1 MRTLLPAL
9 LLLIAGAQAPNERV
23 VRIGLSQNASTVTLR
38 SDKPFIVQK
47 TRTLTAKFTM
57 ILSVDA
63 NAANRALGQ
72 ADLRYRALVELD
84 GGRLLVLPTITKVR
98 IEPAGA
104 VIEIDNRRYR
114 GSIEVFGNSRNT
126 FTVVNRLPLE
136 DYLLGVVPNELSP
149 TTFGEL
155 EALKAQAVAAR
166 TYILR
171 NLGQYKDE
179 GYDIC
184 ATDMCQVYFG
194 AGTEDPLATRAVAET
209 RGVIAT
215 YGGQPINAL
224 YSSTCGGRTESS
236 ENIFEEKLPYLVST
250 VCQYKHP
257 EPLPFTS
264 SRAFPDWKDAVLAVA
279 DVSNFSDA
287 RRFMGLPGQGEPPS
301 MDVTELATFIRQSF
315 YPAVRTTSDR
325 SFLTEQGILPPSGTL
340 PANEL
345 LFRLIERKAAFEWR
359 QGVLISWDGTTMKLM
374 VNGQPHE
381 FTLSPDAPIYQ
392 RVGDEK
398 LALSQGSW
406 IGGEL
411 MDFRAVD
418 GAIRMLVYRNN
429 FASPAADRYS
439 RVALWQ
445 THKTRQ
451 ELDTAFGSLKIGDLQ
466 DVRVLERGP
475 SERPVNTEIV
485 GSSGRRAVGALRLR
499 SLLGLRDSLFSF
511 DIERNARGEI
521 LGMMF
526 FGRGWGHG
534 VGMCQVGA
542 YGMALDGAKYDQILK
557 TYYNGIELKKLY

>member
-1 MRTLLPAL
+1 
-9 LLLIAGAQAPNERV
+9 
-23 VRIGLSQNASTVTLR
+23 
-38 SDKPFIVQK
+38 
-47 TRTLTAKFTM
+47 
-57 ILSVDA
+57 
-63 NAANRALGQ
+63 
-72 ADLRYRALVELD
+72 
-84 GGRLLVLPTITKVR
+84 
-98 IEPAGA
+98 
-104 VIEIDNRRYR
+104 
-114 GSIEVFGNSRNT
+114 
-126 FTVVNRLPLE
+126 
-136 DYLLGVVPNELSP
+136 VPNELSP

-166 TYILR
+166 TYVLR
-171 NLGQYKDE
+171 NLGQYKNE

-184 ATDMCQVYFG
+184 ATDACQVYLG

-236 ENIFEEKLPYLVST
+236 ENIFGEKLPYLVST
-250 VCQYKHP
+250 LCQYRHP

-264 SRAFPDWKDAVLAVA
+264 SRTFPEWKDAVLAVA
-279 DVSNFSDA
+279 DVSNFSEA
-287 RRFMGLPGQGEPPS
+287 RRFMGLPGQGEPPQEALT
-301 MDVTELATFIRQSF
+301 DVTELATFIRQSF
-315 YPAVRTTSDR
+315 YPAVRTTSDL
-325 SFLTEQGILPPSGTL
+325 SFLTEQGILPPSGTV
-340 PANEL
+340 PAREL
-345 LFRLIERKAAFEWR
+345 LFRLIEKKAAFEWQ
-359 QGVLISWDGTTMKLM
+359 QGVLISWNGARMKLM

-398 LALSQGSW
+398 LALSEGSW
-406 IGGEL
+406 VGGEL

-429 FASPAADRYS
+429 FANPAADRYS

-445 THKTRQ
+445 AHKTRQ
-451 ELDTAFGSLKIGDLQ
+451 ELDTAFGPLKIGDLQ

-485 GSSGRRAVGALRLR
+485 GSSGRRPVGALRLR

-511 DIERNARGEI
+511 DIERNARGEVI
-521 LGMMF
+521 GMMF

-542 YGMALDGAKYDQILK
+542 YGMALDGATYEQILK
-557 TYYNGIELKKLY
+557 TYYNGIALKKVY

>member
-1 MRTLLPAL
+1 MSCRW
-9 LLLIAGAQAPNERV
+9 
-23 VRIGLSQNASTVTLR
+23 
-38 SDKPFIVQK
+38 K
-47 TRTLTAKFTM
+47 
-57 ILSVDA
+57 
-63 NAANRALGQ
+63 
-72 ADLRYRALVELD
+72 
-84 GGRLLVLPTITKVR
+84 ITC
-98 IEPAGA
+98 
-104 VIEIDNRRYR
+104 
-114 GSIEVFGNSRNT
+114 
-126 FTVVNRLPLE
+126 
-136 DYLLGVVPNELSP
+136 
-149 TTFGEL
+149 
-155 EALKAQAVAAR
+155 VAAR

-194 AGTEDPLATRAVAET
+194 AGTEDALATRAIAET
-209 RGVIAT
+209 RGMIAT

-250 VCQYKHP
+250 VCHYKHP

-279 DVSNFSDA
+279 GVSNFSDA
-287 RRFMGLPGQGEPPS
+287 RRFMGLPGQGEPPA

-325 SFLTEQGILPPSGTL
+325 AFLAEQGILPPSGTL
-340 PANEL
+340 PAREL
-345 LFRLIERKAAFEWR
+345 LFRLIEKKAAFEWQ
-359 QGVLISWDGTTMKLM
+359 QGVLISWDGATMTLM
-374 VNGQPHE
+374 VNGRPNE
-381 FTLSPDAPIYQ
+381 FTLRPDAPIYQ
-392 RVGDEK
+392 GVGDEK

-411 MDFRAVD
+411 VDFRAVD
-418 GAIRMLVYRNN
+418 GAIRMLVYRQN
-429 FASPAADRYS
+429 FANPAADRYS

-466 DVRVLERGP
+466 DIRVVKRGP

-485 GSSGRRAVGALRLR
+485 GSSGRRPVGALRLR
-499 SLLGLRDSLFSF
+499 SLLALRDSLFSF

-521 LGMMF
+521 IGMTF

-542 YGMALDGAKYDQILK
+542 YGMALDRATYDQILK
-557 TYYNGIELKKLY
+557 TYYHGIELKKVY

>member
-1 MRTLLPAL
+1 
-9 LLLIAGAQAPNERV
+9 
-23 VRIGLSQNASTVTLR
+23 
-38 SDKPFIVQK
+38 
-47 TRTLTAKFTM
+47 
-57 ILSVDA
+57 
-63 NAANRALGQ
+63 
-72 ADLRYRALVELD
+72 
-84 GGRLLVLPTITKVR
+84 
-98 IEPAGA
+98 
-104 VIEIDNRRYR
+104 
-114 GSIEVFGNSRNT
+114 
-126 FTVVNRLPLE
+126 LPLE

-194 AGTEDPLATRAVAET
+194 AGTEHPMATQAVKET

-215 YGGQPINAL
+215 YRGEPINAL

-236 ENIFEEKLPYLVST
+236 ENIFGEKLPYLVST
-250 VCQYKHP
+250 ICQYKHP

-264 SRAFPDWKDAVLAVA
+264 SRAFPDWKNAVLTVA

-301 MDVTELATFIRQSF
+301 MEVNELAAFIRQSF

-325 SFLTEQGILPPSGTL
+325 SFLTEQGILPLSGTL
-340 PANEL
+340 PEKEL
-345 LFRLIERKAAFEWR
+345 LFRLIEKKAAFEWQ
-359 QGVLISWDGTTMKLM
+359 QGVLISWNGATMKLM
-374 VNGQPHE
+374 VNGQPKE

-398 LALSQGSW
+398 LALSHGAW

-418 GAIRMLVYRNN
+418 GAIRMLAYRHN
-429 FASPAADRYS
+429 FANPAADRYS

-451 ELDTAFGSLKIGDLQ
+451 ELDTAFSSLKIGDLQ

-485 GSSGRRAVGALRLR
+485 GSSGRRPVGALRLR

-521 LGMMF
+521 IGMMF

-542 YGMALDGAKYDQILK
+542 YGMALDGAAYDQILK
-557 TYYNGIELKKLY
+557 TYYNGIELKKVY